1 MASNDNVPST
11 KPTLGPVPSA
21 IKAALESNISLQAQL
36 KRRLLKVRCAQ
47 VQNRRDAAKVVA
59 SISWC
64 WNNDCGPE
72 CDSKE
77 GEEKHSSPSDGD
89 DITREK
95 DTGSKSLMTVVPE
108 FAKSPKSKWARKDR
122 KGFRGFFTDPDGSS
136 PNTLWSKISPENDIE
151 NEPLAQMAQVIFE
164 KKQKSQSNKQPQK
177 AWADTKRKNQ
187 STASFEEV
195 SLSIESTSATS
206 CEDCHTTSLT
216 FADPLISKAKFTK
229 QESLFILSLMS
240 KLGGDEVQR
249 GNSDWYEIAEK
260 VYAKFKRGH
269 TPWQCFSH
277 YRSTLQNPSLR
288 PLPWSPDEDELILK
302 YVALHGPQY
311 LIQGESLVQMCRN
324 MFPVRNIRKLA
335 ERANQSLINPN
346 YVIDAWSTDEKRKLA
361 LLMRVY
367 SDEHNSIHFAARKSH
382 FSERAPRGVVEKWKK
397 TLDPALSHR
406 PFTHDEDVELQ
417 ENSGRVTSAVGGEKF
432 PKRTNHSLKR
442 RWAELADERT
452 VATDAE
458 SRLISKALS
467 KRTGPYFLGG
477 DGSGEDSVL
486 SPKDFVV
493 LPQPKVARRSKSPSR
508 KQND

>member
-1 MASNDNVPST
+1 LMTSNGNVPST
-11 KPTLGPVPSA
+11 RPTLGPVPSA
-21 IKAALESNISLQAQL
+21 ITAALETNISLQAEL
-36 KRRLLKVRCAQ
+36 KRRLLKIRCAQ

-72 CDSKE
+72 CGSKE
-77 GEEKHSSPSDGD
+77 GGDRHPSPSNGD
-89 DITREK
+89 DAMRK
-95 DTGSKSLMTVVPE
+95 NDAGSKSLVTVVPE
-108 FAKSPKSKWARKDR
+108 FFKSPKSKWARKDR

-136 PNTLWSKISPENDIE
+136 PNTLWNDIGRGNDTE
-151 NEPLAQMAQVIFE
+151 NEPLAQMAQAIFE
-164 KKQKSQSNKQPQK
+164 KKKKSRSQKQPQK

-187 STASFEEV
+187 PTASFEEV

-206 CEDCHTTSLT
+206 AEDCHTTSFT
-216 FADPLISKAKFTK
+216 FADSSISKAKFTK

-240 KLGGDEVQR
+240 KMGGDDVQR

-269 TPWQCFSH
+269 TPWQCFCH

-311 LIQGESLVQMCRN
+311 LLQGESLVQMCRN
-324 MFPVRNIRKLA
+324 MFPVRNIRKVA
-335 ERANQSLINPN
+335 ERANLSLINPN
-346 YVIDAWSTDEKRKLA
+346 YVSDSWSTDEKRKLA

-367 SDEHNSIHFAARKSH
+367 SDEHNSIHFAARRSH
-382 FSERAPRGVVEKWKK
+382 FSERAPKSVFEKWKK
-397 TLDPALSHR
+397 SLDPALSHR

-417 ENSGRVTSAVGGEKF
+417 ENSGQVTSAVEREKF
-432 PKRTNHSLKR
+432 PKRTNQSLKR

-452 VATDAE
+452 VAIDAE
-458 SRLISKALS
+458 SRLIRKALS
-467 KRTGPYFLGG
+467 KRNGPYSRGG
-477 DGSGEDSVL
+477 DDFEEDSVL
-486 SPKDFVV
+486 SAEDLVV
-493 LPQPKVARRSKSPSR
+493 LPQSKVARRSNVTITKT
-508 KQND
+508 K